1 MKKVFLDKYQEYCK
15 DKDQNEAIFKMTQQE
30 DENLKDYVERF
41 QYNLQRSRQNGLND
55 DTLKI
60 MLLRDIRDDFIDL
73 LNLMGTWGVSLL
85 KYV

>member
-1 MKKVFLDKYQEYCK
+1 MGLGGDNIVTWAQMKKVFLDKYQEIFK
-15 DKDQNEAIFKMTQQE
+15 VKDQKEAIFKMTQQE

-60 MLLRDIRDDFIDL
+60 LLLRGIRDDALIC
-73 LNLMGTWGVSLL
+73 
-85 KYV
+85 